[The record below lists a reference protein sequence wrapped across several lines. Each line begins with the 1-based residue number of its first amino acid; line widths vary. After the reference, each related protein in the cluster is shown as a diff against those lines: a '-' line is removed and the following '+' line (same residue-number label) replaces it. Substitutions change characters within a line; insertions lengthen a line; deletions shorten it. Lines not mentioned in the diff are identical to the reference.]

1 MNSVI
6 LERLG
11 GLPWPLFVLL
21 DKHDSTKK
29 KKIKKKIKKFV
40 GRLWKRIDSR
50 ARLLNNSKMIAKG
63 FENILDGLPGPL
75 FVLHV
80 EHYFRKVF
88 VRR

>member
-21 DKHDSTKK
+21 DKHDSTK
-29 KKIKKKIKKFV
+29 KKFV